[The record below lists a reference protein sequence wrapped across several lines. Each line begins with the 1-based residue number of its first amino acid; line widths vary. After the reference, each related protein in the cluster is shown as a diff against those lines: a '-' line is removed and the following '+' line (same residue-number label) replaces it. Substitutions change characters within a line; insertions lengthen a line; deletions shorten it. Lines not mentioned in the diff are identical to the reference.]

1 MAINSS
7 SLPLTLRNVGGKMD
21 KELIASTLKKVK
33 ENSPKKNFKQSVDL
47 IINLKGLDLKK
58 AEHQINMFI
67 TLQHDTG
74 KKISICALVGPELE
88 SGAKE
93 ACDQV
98 ILQDEFDGFKG
109 KAEAKKLANK
119 HDFFIAQASVMAKIA
134 TIFGRF
140 LGPKGKMPNPKIGS
154 VLPPNGDV
162 KALTD
167 KLRKTVNLA
176 TKNEATIKCLVGK
189 EDSNEGIIDNV
200 LTVYN
205 SVVQKI
211 PNEKQNV
218 KSVLLKLT
226 MGPAFVVGKEDEKD
240 GKKKGKKAETEATEK
255 PKQKTEKKEAKQEK
269 KTEEKAVKKQTP
281 TKNNNPKNKK
291 SA

>member
-1 MAINSS
+1 
-7 SLPLTLRNVGGKMD
+7 
-21 KELIASTLKKVK
+21 
-33 ENSPKKNFKQSVDL
+33 
-47 IINLKGLDLKK
+47 
-58 AEHQINMFI
+58 
-67 TLQHDTG
+67 
-74 KKISICALVGPELE
+74 
-88 SGAKE
+88 
-93 ACDQV
+93 
-98 ILQDEFDGFKG
+98 
-109 KAEAKKLANK
+109 
-119 HDFFIAQASVMAKIA
+119 MAKIA